1 MLLEYKDVKGI
12 QKTIE
17 IPIEQSH
24 FDTIKQQVQGAELED
39 LEDWEFWELRD
50 YLYKIL
56 IIKSFQNRIL
66 EFFTKIHTQQYEFKE
81 GYEKL
86 SVDVVDVYYHFYYG
100 ESIYLFVE
108 PSWAFYSD
116 GILKERLEIHLDY
129 DTEELENILEQVLDA
144 FGVKYESWKDDG
156 DTFSEDELDLGE
168 MFCDVLFDCWSI
180 TKKEVNSSV
189 VGMLSYATG
198 GGGYTGLDTQLDV
211 SQTDEGIRTY
221 VEEIKRKN

>member
-24 FDTIKQQVQGAELED
+24 FDTIKQQVQGVELED
-39 LEDWEFWELRD
+39 LEDWEFWKLRD

-56 IIKSFQNRIL
+56 IIESFQDQII
-66 EFFTKIHTQQYEFKE
+66 EFFTKVHLQQYEFKE

-86 SVDVVDVYYHFYYG
+86 SVNAVDVYYHFYYG

-108 PSWAFYSD
+108 PSWVFFTD
-116 GILKERLEIHLDY
+116 EIVKNRLEVHLDY
-129 DTEELENILEQVLDA
+129 DTEELENILEQILDA
-144 FGVKYESWKDDG
+144 FGVNYENWKEEG
-156 DTFSEDELDLGE
+156 DALSEDELDLGG

-180 TKKEVNSSV
+180 SKKETNSSV

-198 GGGYTGLDTQLDV
+198 GGGYRGLNTQDDIT
-211 SQTDEGIRTY
+211 QTDEGIRTY
-221 VEEIKRKN
+221 VEKIKRKN